1 MNIDYYRVRGYC
13 TNEVKEMKEQLK
25 LEITGMTC
33 AACSTRIERVLNK
46 MDGVEANV
54 NLVMESAAIS
64 YEKELVS
71 SGDIIAKI
79 EHLGYGVRIEK
90 TDLDVFGMTCA
101 ACSTRIEKVLNKMD
115 GIKQASVNLATES
128 AVIEYNPGQVNT
140 ERIIERIRKLGY
152 DAEVKVKRETKQ
164 QYKEEE
170 IKQKKRR
177 LLISVILS
185 TPLLYTML
193 AHIPINL
200 GLPMPHF
207 LMNPW
212 FQFLLA
218 APVQFYIGGSFYIA
232 AFKALRN
239 KSANMDVLVALGTS
253 AAFFYSLAEGIK
265 TIGNPIYMPHLYF
278 ETSAVLITLIL
289 LGKLFETIAKGRTTL
304 AISKL
309 LDLQAKEATVLREG
323 KEFLLPIGDV
333 KVADRL
339 LVRPGERIPVD
350 GEVVLGQSSVDESMI
365 TGESIPIEKSAG
377 DSLIGSTINKNG
389 TLTMKAT
396 KVGKDTTLAGI
407 IKIVEEAQGSKAPIQ
422 RLADTIS
429 GYFVPVVVAISLLTF
444 LISYFFVNPSDFPS
458 ALETAIAV
466 LVIAC
471 PCSLGLATPTSIMVG
486 TGKGAEM
493 GILFKGGE
501 HLETTHKINAI
512 VLDKTGT
519 VTKGQP
525 VVTDFIAYDDE
536 KKVLQYLVSAEKSS
550 EHPLAEAIVKYGH
563 EKRSSTLPVKRFRA
577 IPGYG
582 IEAKIGYDEIYVGT
596 RKLMNLKSIAYN
608 TMEKDML
615 QLESEGKTAM
625 YIAINST
632 IMGVVAVADTVKETA
647 KLTVQQLTY
656 LGIEVYMLTGDNER
670 TAKAIAKQVGIKHVI
685 AEVLPEEK
693 ANHVK
698 ELQLKGF
705 KVAMVGDGIN
715 DAPALAVA
723 DIGIA
728 IGTGTDVAIEAA
740 DITILGGEL
749 TLIPRAITLSK
760 KTMQNIRQNLFWA
773 LIYNSAGIPVAAL
786 GLLAPWVAGAAMAFS
801 SVSVVTNSL
810 RLKRVK
816 I

>member
-1 MNIDYYRVRGYC
+1 MNDM
-13 TNEVKEMKEQLK
+13 NEQLK
-25 LEITGMTC
+25 LDIT
-33 AACSTRIERVLNK
+33 
-46 MDGVEANV
+46 
-54 NLVMESAAIS
+54 
-64 YEKELVS
+64 
-71 SGDIIAKI
+71 
-79 EHLGYGVRIEK
+79 
-90 TDLDVFGMTCA
+90 GMTCA

-115 GIKQASVNLATES
+115 GVEANVNLAMES
-128 AVIEYNPGQVNT
+128 AAVSFNSELVSSSDIFKKIE
-140 ERIIERIRKLGY
+140 KLGY
-152 DAEVKVKRETKQ
+152 GATVKVERETKEQ
-164 QYKEEE
+164 LKEEE
-170 IKQKKRR
+170 IYKKKRKF
-177 LLISVILS
+177 LLSVIL
-185 TPLLYTML
+185 TLPLLYTML
-193 AHIPINL
+193 AHLPFEI
-200 GLPMPHF
+200 GLPIPQI

-212 FQFLLA
+212 LQLLLA
-218 APVQFYIGGSFYIA
+218 TPIQFYIGGQFYTGA
-232 AFKALRN
+232 YKAIKN

-253 AAFFYSLAEGIK
+253 AAFFYSIVEGMK
-265 TIGNPIYMPHLYF
+265 TIGNPSHMPHLYF
-278 ETSAVLITLIL
+278 ETSAVLITLII
-289 LGKLFETIAKGRTTL
+289 LGKLFETMAKGRTTI

-309 LDLQAKEATVLREG
+309 LNLQAKEATVIREG
-323 KEFLLPIGDV
+323 KELHIPIEDV
-333 KVADRL
+333 KVGDRI
-339 LVRPGERIPVD
+339 LVKPGEKIPVD
-350 GEVVLGQSSVDESMI
+350 GLILLGQSSIDESMI
-365 TGESIPIEKSAG
+365 TGESIPVEKSVG
-377 DSLIGSTINKNG
+377 DTLIGSTINKNG

-396 KVGKDTTLAGI
+396 KVGKDTALAGI

-429 GYFVPVVVAISLLTF
+429 GYFVPVVVAISLMTF
-444 LISYFFVNPSDFPS
+444 FIWYLFVNPGDFPS
-458 ALETAIAV
+458 ALETAISV

-501 HLETTHKINAI
+501 HLETAHKINAI

-519 VTKGQP
+519 ITKGQP
-525 VVTDFIAYDDE
+525 TVTDFIAYRDE
-536 KKVLQYLVSAEKSS
+536 KKVLQYLVSAEMSS
-550 EHPLAEAIVKYGH
+550 EHPLAEAIVKYGM
-563 EKRSSTLPVKRFRA
+563 EKRSSTLPVKRFKA

-582 IEAKIGYDEIYVGT
+582 IEAKIGNDEIYIGT
-596 RKLMNLKSIAYN
+596 RKLMELKSIAYYEI
-608 TMEKDML
+608 EKDL
-615 QLESEGKTAM
+615 LRFETEGKTAM

-632 IMGVVAVADTVKETA
+632 IMGMVAVADTVKEMA
-647 KLTVQQLTY
+647 KSAVHQLTE

-670 TAKAIAKQVGIKHVI
+670 TAKAIAAEVGIKKVI

-698 ELQLKGF
+698 ELQLKGM

-749 TLIPRAITLSK
+749 ALIPKAIVLSK

-773 LIYNSAGIPVAAL
+773 LIYNAGGIPIAAL